1 MEPSPDPV
9 AELLDN
15 YHELNSSD
23 IQELD
28 AEPSPLEFMRYVARN
43 TPFVVR
49 KGAANWT
56 ATQTWTA
63 SYLRNC
69 LQDQTVN
76 VAVTPK
82 GWVDASRA
90 FLSGHIESSTLYMA
104 AYYLP
109 LSELS
114 LIFCFF
120 YHQQCR
126 CSYIYPEWRAHFCKA
141 LGRGPTL
148 SRILGLRE
156 ASRDR
161 PLVSSRLRDQIC
173 PNSSVRA
180 NVLLSPP

>member
-1 MEPSPDPV
+1 MEHSSDPL

-49 KGAANWT
+49 KGAANWM

-63 SYLRNC
+63 SYLRDC

-82 GWVDASRA
+82 GWVDVSHA
-90 FLSGHIESSTLYMA
+90 FS
-104 AYYLP
+104 P
-109 LSELS
+109 
-114 LIFCFF
+114 
-120 YHQQCR
+120 
-126 CSYIYPEWRAHFCKA
+126 
-141 LGRGPTL
+141 
-148 SRILGLRE
+148 
-156 ASRDR
+156 
-161 PLVSSRLRDQIC
+161 RL
-173 PNSSVRA
+173 
-180 NVLLSPP
+180 